1 MSFLMRNLLRKM
13 RRNRM
18 NNAEQFQELFTGLQR
33 GYGILHADGTTYKYV
48 KGQPTP
54 ELYQQHL
61 EGKISLGIV
70 PITDTGNCK
79 FEAIDFDD
87 HKKDKNNKK
96 TDKVLQVFQVDTDDG
111 KRYYAKEKG
120 EYSNKYD
127 SMLEFQMTNKIYR
140 NKADSLSTDD
150 FKYLLKKKK
159 YPKKK
164 K

>member
-1 MSFLMRNLLRKM
+1 MSFKIVNGSIVADPSGKGFKTKEDAQNYINIQSSVKKSRNTR
-13 RRNRM
+13 
-18 NNAEQFQELFTGLQR
+18 
-33 GYGILHADGTTYKYV
+33 TT
-48 KGQPTP
+48 
-54 ELYQQHL
+54 
-61 EGKISLGIV
+61 
-70 PITDTGNCK
+70 
-79 FEAIDFDD
+79 IDL
-87 HKKDKNNKK
+87 KKDKNNKK